1 MLVSANKQQLIS
13 LFLRGVKTLC
23 SKPVQLCD
31 VCSLQPPLLHN
42 IVRGSYPRSLSPPD
56 RHLLV
61 ALVSRPGRSKQL
73 QTVREWAGPAVPG
86 CLALGSKLKHW
97 RLETMAVIPD
107 TATQPLWLGQSPS
120 CLSITISV
128 WLDTHSESSLEEELQ
143 QVQVF
148 VKSCPIFS
156 INLAIQT
163 SSSEAA

>member
-1 MLVSANKQQLIS
+1 MLSSEQYQCLSVLTDNSSS
-13 LFLRGVKTLC
+13 LCSSRGVKTLC

-120 CLSITISV
+120 CLSITISM
-128 WLDTHSESSLEEELQ
+128 WLDTHLIGISTGGKTAASSSLCKKL
-143 QVQVF
+143 
-148 VKSCPIFS
+148 PY
-156 INLAIQT
+156 LLH
-163 SSSEAA
+163 